1 MINFDLFWWLIVKII
16 IVEIECL
23 KIMYMFFFC
32 VFKDVDG
39 GWSFWGYWFECS
51 VICGDLSVR
60 KCN

>member
-1 MINFDLFWWLIVKII
+1 MIYFEIVKII